1 MAQQTLKLNVKA
13 GEKDGRNFSND
24 RSQVLFTNQ
33 MIRPEEFGG
42 LIEL

>member
-1 MAQQTLKLNVKA
+1 MAKQTLKLNVKT
-13 GEKDGRNFSND
+13 GEKNGKNYSND

-33 MIRPEEFGG
+33 MIHPEEFGG